1 MDLMVARDVS
11 QFGPS
16 NNEATFE
23 RLAGSIAERNGAR
36 SRIRA
41 GYDGNTF
48 PPESLRKT
56 AIK

>member
-23 RLAGSIAERNGAR
+23 QLAGSIAERNGAR

-41 GYDGNTF
+41 GGLANG
-48 PPESLRKT
+48 
-56 AIK
+56 